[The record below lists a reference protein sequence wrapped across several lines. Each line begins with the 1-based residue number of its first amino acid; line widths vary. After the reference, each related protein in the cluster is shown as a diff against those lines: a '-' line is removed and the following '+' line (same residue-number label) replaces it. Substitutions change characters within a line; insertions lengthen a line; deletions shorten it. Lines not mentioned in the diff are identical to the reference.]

1 MKSLKEK
8 LLDGHTD
15 YSHLSE
21 EIQEYVSY
29 IIDKK
34 ELLNESSIDRED
46 DVYKRWNE
54 KSGINVKEFLTYA
67 IENGWLASGA
77 IDSERGYFTTEEM
90 FDLLIES
97 IEKKIT
103 DNIEFDKL
111 LFKRLLFEDRIKGSD
126 ICRLLYDQQ
135 ILSVADNDYEKL
147 VSGKIDAF
155 SFMKSKIEKL
165 EITPVQLALDPCSAS
180 AVVIQQ
186 GTGKVLALVS
196 YPGYDNNR
204 LANQMDS
211 AYYSR
216 LLNDRALPLYN
227 RATQQLTAPGS
238 TFKPITVIAGLQEG
252 VISSD
257 SSVFCDGVF
266 DKVIPNL
273 KCWKHSGHGN
283 VANAPTA
290 LQYSCNDY
298 SCEIAYQLGIVND
311 MEYADN
317 AALGSLQK
325 YSKLF
330 CLDRKSGVEIA
341 ETKPHVTDA
350 YSIPSAIGQG
360 THNYATV
367 QLARYVN
374 TIAAKGNVFQLSLV
388 KGIAETNGSFAENN
402 AVLEN
407 RMELSDSIWDTVR
420 SGMVQFAQ
428 NNSVLR
434 DMKISIAGKTG
445 TAQESKSRPDHAL
458 FVGYAPAETPEIT
471 IAVRIAN
478 GYGSSNATAVGRS
491 IFSYYFHLESK
502 EEIVTGE
509 ASQALNTRTD

>member
-8 LLDGHTD
+8 SLDGHTD

-54 KSGINVKEFLTYA
+54 KSGINVKEFLTYV

-211 AYYSR
+211 AYYNR
-216 LLNDRALPLYN
+216 LLNDRALHC
-227 RATQQLTAPGS
+227 
-238 TFKPITVIAGLQEG
+238 ITEQ
-252 VISSD
+252 
-257 SSVFCDGVF
+257 
-266 DKVIPNL
+266 
-273 KCWKHSGHGN
+273 HSN
-283 VANAPTA
+283 
-290 LQYSCNDY
+290 
-298 SCEIAYQLGIVND
+298 
-311 MEYADN
+311 
-317 AALGSLQK
+317 
-325 YSKLF
+325 
-330 CLDRKSGVEIA
+330 
-341 ETKPHVTDA
+341 
-350 YSIPSAIGQG
+350 
-360 THNYATV
+360 
-367 QLARYVN
+367 
-374 TIAAKGNVFQLSLV
+374 
-388 KGIAETNGSFAENN
+388 
-402 AVLEN
+402 
-407 RMELSDSIWDTVR
+407 
-420 SGMVQFAQ
+420 
-428 NNSVLR
+428 
-434 DMKISIAGKTG
+434 
-445 TAQESKSRPDHAL
+445 
-458 FVGYAPAETPEIT
+458 
-471 IAVRIAN
+471 
-478 GYGSSNATAVGRS
+478 
-491 IFSYYFHLESK
+491 
-502 EEIVTGE
+502 
-509 ASQALNTRTD
+509 